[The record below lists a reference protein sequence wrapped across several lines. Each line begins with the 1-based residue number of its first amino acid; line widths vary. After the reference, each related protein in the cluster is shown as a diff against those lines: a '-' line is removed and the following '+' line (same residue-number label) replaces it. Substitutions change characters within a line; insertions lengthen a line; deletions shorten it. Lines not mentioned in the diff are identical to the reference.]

1 MFGISI
7 LHRTVLAE
15 LLKVFVMSL
24 LGITGILVLGG
35 IVPEATQQGLNPLQI
50 LGIIPLLIPSMMPY
64 SIPATTLFTAC
75 VVYGRLSAD
84 NEILAIKAAGI
95 NVLKVLW
102 PGVLLGAL
110 MSATT
115 GALYYHIIPTTQHLL
130 KTFVVSDVEELLY
143 GVLRKDR
150 EFNQPKLNYVIAVR
164 QVQGRRLIDAVF
176 FKRKDAQ
183 SEYDVIARAREA
195 ELRVDMDAR
204 VIHVAMRQFIGLT
217 EGGQAVAH
225 VTGEKV
231 WTVALPDSDMQRP
244 RRSREHTWEQLLA
257 RREEVAGELDK
268 KIQEITDAKT
278 KTPPGVLEQ
287 LKAKHIKDLE
297 YHQLALEG
305 EARALAAE
313 MWMRPVLAAGCLCF
327 VLVGCPVGIWFGK
340 SDYLSA
346 FITCFLPIVFTYYP
360 LLLAGTNLAKDGKVH
375 PAAGLWVAN
384 AALGLIGL
392 VLFRR
397 VVRN

>member
-1 MFGISI
+1 MVSI

-24 LGITGILVLGG
+24 LGITAILVLGG
-35 IVPEATQQGLNPLQI
+35 IVPEATQQGLGPLQI
-50 LGIIPLLIPSMMPY
+50 LGIIPLLVPSMMPY

-84 NEILAIKAAGI
+84 NEVLAIKAAGI

-102 PGVLLGAL
+102 PGVLLGVL

-115 GALYYHIIPTTQHLL
+115 GALYYDVIPTTQHLL
-130 KTFVVSDVEELLY
+130 KTVFINDVEEFLYTLLK
-143 GVLRKDR
+143 KDR
-150 EFNQPKLNYVIAVR
+150 EINQPALNYVIAVR

-195 ELRVDMDAR
+195 ELRVDMDAKE
-204 VIHVAMRQFIGLT
+204 IHVAMRQFVGLT

-225 VTGEKV
+225 VSEEKV
-231 WTVALPDSDMQRP
+231 WTVALPALNTQRP

-257 RREEVAGELDK
+257 RREEVADELANK
-268 KIQEITDAKT
+268 VQEIERARSQ
-278 KTPPGVLEQ
+278 PLPGLSAQQKQE
-287 LKAKHIKDLE
+287 HIKGLE

-313 MWMRPVLAAGCLCF
+313 MYMRPVLAAGCLCF

-360 LLLAGTNLAKDGKVH
+360 LLLAGTNLAKDGKIH
-375 PAAGLWVAN
+375 PGIGLWVAN
-384 AALGLIGL
+384 VALGLMGV

-397 VVRN
+397 VTRN